1 MDRYV
6 TAGTWVAQ
14 HEEVLERVD
23 SKIQLKWLIEA
34 YRLFPEKEK
43 FFILP
48 KSGKMEE
55 SFFNKLAG
63 NNDLWQQIRNGESES
78 KIKASW
84 EAKLNEFK
92 KIRKKYLLYE
102 DFE

>member
-1 MDRYV
+1 M
-6 TAGTWVAQ
+6 
-14 HEEVLERVD
+14 
-23 SKIQLKWLIEA
+23 QLKWLMEA
-34 YRLFPEKEK
+34 YKLFPEKDK

-63 NNDLWQQIRNGESES
+63 NNDLWQQIKDGKGEKE
-78 KIKASW
+78 IRESW
-84 EAKLNEFK
+84 EPKLDEFK
-92 KIRKKYLLYE
+92 KIRKKYLLYD